1 MVFFYV
7 GPPKEDIFSDHLLW
21 SIFHLYSTH
30 IFHRLQILMWAFWG
44 QHSMYCINSSVSY
57 YSCVHHKRE
66 RFSPLFF
73 FISLQGNT
81 LPLTNYVTS
90 PHCFDSAFTSDV
102 TSQLI
107 KRERGGAL
115 DSKDPDPYYLS
126 LICLV
131 TITFFILLSCNI
143 FLNSCSI
150 ECLL

>member
-1 MVFFYV
+1 MIYISFIQYTYISQITNSNVGLLRATFYV
-7 GPPKEDIFSDHLLW
+7 LHQLLC
-21 SIFHLYSTH
+21 LV
-30 IFHRLQILMWAFWG
+30 LL
-44 QHSMYCINSSVSY
+44 
-57 YSCVHHKRE
+57 CVHHKRE

-90 PHCFDSAFTSDV
+90 PHCFDSAYTSDV